1 MASCDILAT
10 DASLTL
16 VPSLGPMLVLT
27 DVSFTDLIG
36 DSTLVSLK
44 DRGKYRLRCTTE
56 DTIAH
61 QETQIQPLHF
71 CAFWQHQI

>member
-1 MASCDILAT
+1 MASCGILAT

-16 VPSLGPMLVLT
+16 VPSLGPIPVLT

-44 DRGKYRLRCTTE
+44 DRGKYRLGCTTE

-61 QETQIQPLHF
+61 QDTQIQSLRF
-71 CAFWQHQI
+71 CAVRQHQI